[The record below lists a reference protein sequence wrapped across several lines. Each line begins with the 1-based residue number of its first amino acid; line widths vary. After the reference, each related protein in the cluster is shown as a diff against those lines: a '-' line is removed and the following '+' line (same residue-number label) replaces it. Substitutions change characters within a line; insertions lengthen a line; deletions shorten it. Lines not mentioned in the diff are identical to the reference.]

1 MISLLSL
8 LGVMEDPFSVDID
21 EDPGDIRS
29 GEDCEVRISPG
40 T

>member
-8 LGVMEDPFSVDID
+8 LGVMEDPFSADID

-40 T
+40 